1 MGGCHELQ
9 CLKST
14 SLWRLEFNPDLIIYK
29 VYSMRDSQEADL
41 RQASTGKL

>member
-29 VYSMRDSQEADL
+29 VYSMRDAREADL
-41 RQASTGKL
+41 RQASTGKQ